1 MMIQKIE
8 ALGNR
13 YVHCLYED
21 KRGMLW
27 IGTSGNGIICL
38 DKEFNV
44 QTSIMSG
51 DKGLTSN
58 FITSFFEDS
67 RNRMW
72 VTTEGGGICF
82 TEAGYKIE
90 SLKFDCI
97 TRESGLLSNV
107 TCAVTEDSD
116 GDIWVS
122 TIQGISYIS
131 GNDRK
136 VLGHLN
142 DGNEITG
149 YQYSY
154 GAVCAGTGGLLY
166 FGNTEGM
173 VAFVPAMIKDT
184 DKGHPLYITA
194 IEARSSGAPIQLK
207 EPGKSVLT
215 SKEIQVKQKDAS
227 NIRIG
232 FVIPDYSSHNTIYS
246 YRVLKGNREL
256 LSGTT
261 DENSIQL
268 TGLRPGKY
276 RFEVGALGRVAN
288 DDIRTL
294 DLKITADP
302 LRTKVAYLIYILVI
316 LAMIAIIIKQVEAKR
331 KADREKQYNKLVNN
345 KEKEIYNAKINF
357 FTNITHEIRT
367 PLTLIK
373 LPLDKIIS
381 SGRYTA
387 ESEKDLKTIQANA
400 DRLLS
405 LTNQLLDMRKMEQ
418 NDMKMSFIRED
429 LCAIVRKAVNLF
441 EQPARDQHIEMSIT
455 IPESPLCI
463 MCAKDSVFTIIS
475 NLLSNAMKYGDRKIN
490 VSVSCKDD
498 TTCVVRVE
506 SDGDIIPESDKEK
519 IFEIFFQR
527 EKANKDS
534 AGTGLGLPYARN
546 LANMH
551 NGKLYLDCS
560 VTDMNSFV
568 LELPVRQEDEVNI
581 VLPPPTEKAA
591 HRETAE
597 YDNSRHTVLVAEDS
611 EEMRDYLADELSA
624 TYNVRTAANG
634 ADALEIIKNEKVD
647 LIISD
652 IMMPVMNGCE
662 LCKSVKSDSDL
673 SHIPV
678 ILLTAAIGT
687 ETRIETLEA
696 GADGYIEKPFSM

>member
-1 MMIQKIE
+1 
-8 ALGNR
+8 
-13 YVHCLYED
+13 
-21 KRGMLW
+21 
-27 IGTSGNGIICL
+27 
-38 DKEFNV
+38 
-44 QTSIMSG
+44 
-51 DKGLTSN
+51 
-58 FITSFFEDS
+58 
-67 RNRMW
+67 
-72 VTTEGGGICF
+72 
-82 TEAGYKIE
+82 
-90 SLKFDCI
+90 
-97 TRESGLLSNV
+97 
-107 TCAVTEDSD
+107 
-116 GDIWVS
+116 
-122 TIQGISYIS
+122 
-131 GNDRK
+131 
-136 VLGHLN
+136 
-142 DGNEITG
+142 
-149 YQYSY
+149 
-154 GAVCAGTGGLLY
+154 
-166 FGNTEGM
+166 
-173 VAFVPAMIKDT
+173 
-184 DKGHPLYITA
+184 
-194 IEARSSGAPIQLK
+194 
-207 EPGKSVLT
+207 
-215 SKEIQVKQKDAS
+215 
-227 NIRIG
+227 
-232 FVIPDYSSHNTIYS
+232 
-246 YRVLKGNREL
+246 
-256 LSGTT
+256 
-261 DENSIQL
+261 
-268 TGLRPGKY
+268 
-276 RFEVGALGRVAN
+276 
-288 DDIRTL
+288 
-294 DLKITADP
+294 
-302 LRTKVAYLIYILVI
+302 
-316 LAMIAIIIKQVEAKR
+316 MIAIIIKQVEAKR

-696 GADGYIEKPFSM
+696 GADGYIEKPFSMELLRSNIANLFKNKEISYRQFMNKPLTHYSSVTVSKVDQAYMDKVHDFIMKHIAETDLNIENLTLQLGTSKSSLYRKLKANTGLSINEYIRLCRLKQAAELLASQKYKINEVAFMTGFSSPSYFATCFQKQFNITPSDFIKNLGQ